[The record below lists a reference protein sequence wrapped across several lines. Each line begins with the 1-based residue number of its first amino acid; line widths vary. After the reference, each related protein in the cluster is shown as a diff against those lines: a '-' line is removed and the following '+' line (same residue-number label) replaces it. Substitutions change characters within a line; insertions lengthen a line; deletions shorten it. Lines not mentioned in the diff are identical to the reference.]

1 MRDIKVY
8 GDYGYTSE
16 CLLYETDSISAATQ
30 WAEGYIDR
38 GDFGGYNMIEV
49 AEFAD
54 DGEYIV
60 HRLWEQDLFDAE
72 DDVFLFDEC

>member
-16 CLLYETDSISAATQ
+16 CLLYETDSISAATR
-30 WAEGYIDR
+30 WVEGYIDD
-38 GDFGGYNMIEV
+38 GDFGGYNIIEV
-49 AEFAD
+49 AEFAA

-60 HRLWEQDLFDAE
+60 HNLWDKPFQDAE
-72 DDVFLFDEC
+72 DEGYLFDEA